1 VSVRTALVFPPTRA
15 VTVMPP
21 LGLGY
26 LAAAAQREGFEADIF
41 DLARRHLSVP
51 QLLTRLR
58 AGDYRAIGL
67 SVSTPNYASALKLA
81 WQIKQTFPHTPLVI
95 GGAHPSAFIERSLR
109 EFAADYLIAKEAEF
123 SFPQLLRALAAG
135 EDPVGVVDGVYAL
148 RDDKLCGKAATRPP
162 ENLDALPWPAWEKLE
177 PHRYPPIPHQLF
189 VRRLPVAP
197 ILTTRGCPLNCTFCA
212 TGFLFGHRVRTRD
225 TDDVVAELRYL
236 RDRFGIREVHFE
248 DDNLTLNRA
257 HAVSLL
263 EKISAA
269 QLDLLFKCPNGVM
282 TSTLD
287 AELLGLLKRA
297 GCYQISLGIETTSAA
312 ALDKEAK
319 YIPYR
324 DVRATVKL
332 ARQIGLE
339 VQGLF
344 IVGLPYDTE
353 AAFRKTLQD
362 AIDMELDLAHFG
374 VFIPLPGSHSGEA
387 LGGCDISTINFFT
400 PHTHYAAVS
409 PRQLKRQQRRAIL
422 RFYLRPKPM
431 LKLLSMFKLR
441 QLFGVLNVIRRY
453 LVGI

>member
-1 VSVRTALVFPPTRA
+1 VRTALVFPPTRA

-26 LAAAAQREGFEADIF
+26 LAAAAQREGFYADIY

-67 SVSTPNYASALKLA
+67 SVSTPNYKPALALA

-109 EFAADYLIAKEAEF
+109 EFGADYLIAKEAEV

-135 EDPVGVVDGVYAL
+135 DDPIGAVDGVFTL
-148 RDDKLCGKAATRPP
+148 RDGKVGGTAAAEPP
-162 ENLDALPWPAWEKLE
+162 PDLDDLPWPAWEKLE

-189 VRRLPVAP
+189 VRRFPVAP
-197 ILTTRGCPLNCTFCA
+197 ILTTRGCPLQCSFCA
-212 TGFLFGHRVRTRD
+212 TGFLFGHRVRTRN

-269 QLDLLFKCPNGVM
+269 RLDLLFKCPNGVM

-297 GCYQISLGIETTSAA
+297 GCYQISLGIETTAAA
-312 ALDKEAK
+312 ALGKEAK

-332 ARQIGLE
+332 AKQIGLE

-374 VFIPLPGSHSGEA
+374 VFIPLPGSRSGKA

-400 PHTHYAAVS
+400 PHTHYTAVS
-409 PRQLKRQQRRAIL
+409 PRQLKRLQRRAIL

-453 LVGI
+453 VVGI